1 MVQGQSKLTNGL
13 LNPSTFAQLNTMKLI
28 SALLNEQQM
37 DNLNRVFDIAMENAV
52 AMDAT
57 ECELLAEEIDAL
69 KEILIR

>member
-1 MVQGQSKLTNGL
+1 
-13 LNPSTFAQLNTMKLI
+13 
-28 SALLNEQQM
+28 M
-37 DNLNRVFDIAMENAV
+37 DNLNRLFDIAMENAV